1 MICYDICSREFA
13 KMRAQLDID
22 TPSRVYGYNLC
33 EPFYDNDRN
42 EIGQAFAPVLFYEC
56 LIELNKS

>member
-33 EPFYDNDRN
+33 EPFCHNDRSAT
-42 EIGQAFAPVLFYEC
+42 GQASAPVLLNEC
-56 LIELNKS
+56 LT